1 MSWNWNSHGLPFL
14 PGYSFQDVTKPA
26 FHRPQ
31 TLGYKNGYALPR
43 RPTIGIGQSP
53 LLSAQLRLQELNQL
67 PLQEHEA
74 SYDTYDI
81 SQCED
86 FIPAH
91 VALDKKVLR
100 FYAYFTEDVLYSPEE
115 HYRIRSVVI
124 HYFLE
129 DDTMCIIEPAVE
141 NSGIPQGKRIKR
153 QRLPKNEFGEY
164 YTWIDLNVAMD
175 MEVYGVKYRIIDC
188 DSFTKEFLASEG
200 IILNVPESMPSDPY
214 TTHRTK
220 PIPCFTMP
228 SKCDPANKFLT
239 MDRKVLRFFGLWD
252 DSQSLFGD
260 THPVTIHYY
269 LVDDT
274 VEVREVQESNSGRD
288 PFPIL
293 MRRQRLPKKT
303 KTHISNIFP
312 TCVLEVSKDEVEEY
326 YSPRDFQLG
335 QKITMLG
342 RCFLLCDCDD
352 FTQQYYQSHYPDMEL
367 NPVEMTRQEPQPLQE
382 VPPYNGFGTLEDSLQ
397 NCLSLVPV
405 PPKKNLV
412 KQLENNNKVLRYR
425 ESQFEVDEDRTF
437 VLSYYL
443 ANDMIS
449 IYEKSSRNSGIIGG
463 KFLEKTRIPKPDSST
478 ENPQFY
484 SPTDFA
490 IGSTVEVFGHRFVL
504 TDADRY
510 VLTYLESIQSQVPTE
525 ILNSLRRRFGLDTY
539 TIEKH
544 DIIYFRSIIYFAY
557 HIFCVYFSI
566 VCLCFGSQGNY
577 RFKKA
582 KCA

>member
-1 MSWNWNSHGLPFL
+1 MSWNWKSHGLPFL
-14 PGYSFQDVTKPA
+14 PGYSFQDVTKTA

-74 SYDTYDI
+74 SYDAYDI

-86 FIPAH
+86 FIPAY
-91 VALDKKVLR
+91 VVLDKKVLR

-115 HYRIRSVVI
+115 HYRVRSVVI
-124 HYFLE
+124 YYFLE
-129 DDTMCIIEPAVE
+129 DDTMCVIEPTVE

-164 YTWIDLNVAMD
+164 YTWTDLNVAMD
-175 MEVYGVKYRIIDC
+175 MEVYGVKYHIVDC
-188 DSFTKEFLASEG
+188 DAFTKEFLASEG
-200 IILNVPESMPSDPY
+200 IILNVPEPMPSDPY
-214 TTHRTK
+214 ITDRTK
-220 PIPCFTMP
+220 PVPSFTTP
-228 SKCDPANKFLT
+228 SEYDRVKQFLT
-239 MDRKVLRFFGLWD
+239 MDRKVLRFSGLWD
-252 DSQSLFGD
+252 DSESLFGD
-260 THPVTIHYY
+260 TRPVTIHYY

-274 VEVREVQESNSGRD
+274 VEVREVHEPNSGRD

-293 MRRQRLPKKT
+293 MRRQRLPKKS
-303 KTHISNIFP
+303 KAHISNFP

-326 YSPRDFQLG
+326 YSPQDFQLG
-335 QKITMLG
+335 QKISMLG
-342 RCFLLCDCDD
+342 RHFLLCDCDD
-352 FTQQYYQSHYPDMEL
+352 FTKQYYQRHYPDMEL
-367 NPVEMTRQEPQPLQE
+367 RPVEPTRQEPQPADKKKLQ

-397 NCLSLVPV
+397 NCLSLVPT
-405 PPKKNLV
+405 PPKKNV
-412 KQLENNNKVLRYR
+412 IKQLENHNKILRYR
-425 ESQFEVDEDRTF
+425 AKLESPIEADEDRTF

-449 IYEKSSRNSGIIGG
+449 IYEKSSRNSGFIGG
-463 KFLEKTRIPKPDSST
+463 KFLEKMRIPKPDSST
-478 ENPQFY
+478 ESPQFY

-490 IGSTVEVFGHRFVL
+490 IGATVEVFGHRFVL

-525 ILNSLRRRFGLDTY
+525 TLDSLRRRFGLGTDT
-539 TIEKH
+539 TEKH
-544 DIIYFRSIIYFAY
+544 GEDAVVEPS
-557 HIFCVYFSI
+557 S
-566 VCLCFGSQGNY
+566 LN
-577 RFKKA
+577 
-582 KCA
+582 